1 VDWGISCSIGEDEFC
16 RPRSVRQH
24 RANDGQADFIDPM
37 IREPNVKRL
46 LAANMA
52 QQDNIAL

>member
-1 VDWGISCSIGEDEFC
+1 MTDSAEDK
-16 RPRSVRQH
+16 
-24 RANDGQADFIDPM
+24 DPM

-46 LAANMA
+46 LAAEMA